1 MEKDKEKF
9 MFIDK
14 QLRLHVT
21 IKYFKK
27 SENYEDIIKYI
38 FDIIEKTI
46 ELRNQHLNKI
56 KLETYVDLKD
66 YKIKELDL
74 EFIKMMI
81 HYCQEKYPDNLD
93 IIYVQNANIM
103 IKSLYAIIR
112 PFVDKDTRK
121 KIFFLKKKKNK
132 SNKLKCEKE
141 RERDIENDDIPE
153 HINEENIDE
162 LFN

>member
-1 MEKDKEKF
+1 MEQDKEKF

-14 QLRLHVT
+14 QLRLHVA

-27 SENYEDIIKYI
+27 SKNYEYIIKYI

-46 ELRNQHLNKI
+46 ELRSQHLNI
-56 KLETYVDLKD
+56 ITLETYVDLKD
-66 YKIKELDL
+66 YKLKELDL
-74 EFIKMMI
+74 DFIKMMI

-132 SNKLKCEKE
+132 SNKLKGGEE
-141 RERDIENDDIPE
+141 REIDIENDDIPE
-153 HINEENIDE
+153 HINEENLDE

>member
-1 MEKDKEKF
+1 MDSDKEKF
-9 MFIDK
+9 IFIDK
-14 QLRLHVT
+14 QLRLNVV

-27 SENYEDIIKYI
+27 SKNYEYIIKYI

-46 ELRNQHLNKI
+46 VLRSQHLNI
-56 KLETYVDLKD
+56 ITLETYVDLKD
-66 YKIKELDL
+66 YKLKELDL
-74 EFIKMMI
+74 DFIKLMI

-93 IIYVQNANIM
+93 IIYVKNANIM

-121 KIFFLKKKKNK
+121 KIFFLKNKKKSK
-132 SNKLKCEKE
+132 ELKGGSEV
-141 RERDIENDDIPE
+141 NDTPE
-153 HINEENIDE
+153 QINEENLDE

>member
-1 MEKDKEKF
+1 MEQDKEKF

-14 QLRLHVT
+14 QLRLHVA

-27 SENYEDIIKYI
+27 SKNYEDIIKYI

-56 KLETYVDLKD
+56 TLETYVDLKD

-121 KIFFLKKKKNK
+121 KIFFLKKKKK
-132 SNKLKCEKE
+132 TKGLKGGKE
-141 RERDIENDDIPE
+141 RTIENDDIPE
-153 HINEENIDE
+153 HINEENLDE

>member
-38 FDIIEKTI
+38 FDVIEKTI
-46 ELRNQHLNKI
+46 ELRRQHFNI
-56 KLETYVDLKD
+56 ITLETYVDLKD
-66 YKIKELDL
+66 YKLKELDL
-74 EFIKMMI
+74 DFIKMMI

-121 KIFFLKKKKNK
+121 KIFFLKKKKK
-132 SNKLKCEKE
+132 TKELKGGKE

>member
-1 MEKDKEKF
+1 MEQDKEKF

-27 SENYEDIIKYI
+27 SKNYEDIIKYI
-38 FDIIEKTI
+38 FAIIEKTI
-46 ELRNQHLNKI
+46 ELRKQHMNI
-56 KLETYVDLKD
+56 ITLETYVDLKE
-66 YKIKELDL
+66 YKLKELDL
-74 EFIKMMI
+74 DFIKMMI

-93 IIYVQNANIM
+93 IIYVKNATIM
-103 IKSLYAIIR
+103 IKSIYAIIR

-121 KIFFLKKKKNK
+121 KIFFLKKKKK
-132 SNKLKCEKE
+132 SNNLKGY
-141 RERDIENDDIPE
+141 RENNESNE
-153 HINEENIDE
+153 HINEENIDD